1 MFDLFGF
8 IRQLIGSML
17 AIFSFGKKKLSNSL
31 SVYVKTNT
39 GNTLAVDLEP
49 HMDIKDVKEM
59 VAPRLGLEPQE
70 LKIIFAGRELS
81 DTTTISEC
89 DLGQQSIIHVVKSRP
104 TAITTPQKRQA
115 KPALNATI
123 SEEPSPEEQQ
133 QHNKPLS
140 ETMSELTVLDERND
154 DRSISIGRTKAHFF
168 VYCSQCEKVCTG
180 KLRVRCGICGSG
192 AFTVHRDPTCWDD
205 VLKRKR
211 ITGHCENY
219 EVPCVENDEGE
230 PPFTE
235 FYFKCSEHSSGGEK
249 DFAAPLSLIKT
260 NHKNIPCIACT
271 DTSETILVFPCVAG
285 HVSCLDCFRQY
296 CVTRLLERQFVE
308 HPTGGYTLQCPAG
321 CDNSF
326 IEDVHHFKLLNKEQY
341 ERYQRFATEEF
352 VLKNGGVLCPQPG
365 CGMGLL
371 VDPECRRIQCQ
382 NGCGYVFCRSC
393 LQGYHIGECFETPT
407 PSTPGNEQGYA
418 IDPLRASEARWDEA
432 TKIAIKVTTKP
443 CPQCRTATERDGGCM
458 HMVCT
463 RSGCGFEW
471 CWVCQTPWTRDCM
484 AAHWFG

>member
-8 IRQLIGSML
+8 IRELISSML
-17 AIFSFGKKKLSNSL
+17 AIFSFGRKKISNSL

-59 VAPRLGLEPQE
+59 VAPKLGLEPQE

-81 DTTTISEC
+81 DSTTISEC
-89 DLGQQSIIHVVKSRP
+89 DLGQQSIIHVVKTRQQQ
-104 TAITTPQKRQA
+104 PQKKTSKQA
-115 KPALNATI
+115 FNETI
-123 SEEPSPEEQQ
+123 SEDAAAEE
-133 QHNKPLS
+133 HASKPLS
-140 ETMSELTVLDERND
+140 ETMVELTEVDERNTGSPRPSD
-154 DRSISIGRTKAHFF
+154 DPTMRRKAHFF

-180 KLRVRCGICGSG
+180 KLRVRCGICSSG

-211 ITGHCENY
+211 ITGHCENF
-219 EVPCVENDEGE
+219 EVPCVENNEGE

-235 FYFKCSEHSSGGEK
+235 FYFKCAEHSSGGEK
-249 DFAAPLSLIKT
+249 DFAAPLNLIKT

-271 DTSETILVFPCVAG
+271 DVSETILVFPCEAG
-285 HVSCLDCFRQY
+285 HVTCLDCFRQY

-308 HPTGGYTLQCPAG
+308 HPTGGYTLRCPAG
-321 CDNSF
+321 CENSF
-326 IEDVHHFKLLNKEQY
+326 IEDVHHFKLLSKDQY
-341 ERYQRFATEEF
+341 DRYQRFATEEF

-382 NGCGYVFCRSC
+382 SGCGYVFCRSC
-393 LQGYHIGECFETPT
+393 LQGYHLGECLETPT
-407 PSTPGNEQGYA
+407 QLNAGGEHGYA
-418 IDPLRASEARWDEA
+418 IDLARASEARWDEA